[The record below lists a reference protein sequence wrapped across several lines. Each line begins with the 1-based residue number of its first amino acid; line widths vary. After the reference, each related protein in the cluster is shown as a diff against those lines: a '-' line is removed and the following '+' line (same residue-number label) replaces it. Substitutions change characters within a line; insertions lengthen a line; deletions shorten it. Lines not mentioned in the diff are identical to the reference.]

1 MKFATFTFG
10 RNIIRLTFMALNG
23 LFVDYEPQMHVG
35 KFRNKQLKDINTV
48 VNLLVLESNE

>member
-1 MKFATFTFG
+1 
-10 RNIIRLTFMALNG
+10 MALNG
-23 LFVDYEPQMHVG
+23 LFVDYKPQMLVG